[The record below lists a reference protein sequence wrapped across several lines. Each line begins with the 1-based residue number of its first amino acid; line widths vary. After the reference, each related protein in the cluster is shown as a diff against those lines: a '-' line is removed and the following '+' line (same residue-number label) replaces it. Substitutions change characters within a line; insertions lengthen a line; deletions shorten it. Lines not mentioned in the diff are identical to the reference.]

1 MKTRRT
7 QVAVVGAGPL
17 GLELA
22 VALKH
27 AGIDYTQIE
36 QGPIGNTMLWWA
48 PQTRWF
54 SSPERISIAGVPL
67 ITMAQEKATRE
78 EYLAYLRAVVT
89 QFDLQIETFTRVLNI
104 QKTRSGFTLM
114 LQRTINGT
122 PLGEPEPLHAE
133 KIVLTTG
140 GTERPNRLNVP
151 GEDLPHVSHYLGEPH
166 LYFGQRVLV
175 VGGRNSA
182 VEAALRCHRVG
193 AQVTFSYR
201 GSHVD
206 AKDIKYWLYP
216 EFSSLVK
223 SAQIIG
229 CFNTV
234 VKNIAPRHATLA
246 HGDGSTFDVPADFI
260 LLMTGY
266 EADMS
271 LLKMAGVNLIG
282 EQQSP
287 QFDEA
292 TMQTNVPGVFVAGT
306 AIAGTQRRYRIFL
319 ENCHVHVPRIVAA
332 LKGRRSKARARNYD
346 RPES

>member
-1 MKTRRT
+1 MKMRRT

-22 VALKH
+22 VALKQ

-67 ITMAQEKATRE
+67 ITIAQEKATRE
-78 EYLAYLRAVVT
+78 EYLAYLRAIVT
-89 QFDLQIETFTRVLNI
+89 QFDLQIETYTRVLNI
-104 QKTRSGFTLM
+104 QKTRGRFVLT

-122 PLGEPEPLHAE
+122 PLGEPEPLIAE

-140 GTERPNRLNVP
+140 GTEHPNRLNVP
-151 GEDLPHVSHYLGEPH
+151 GEDLPHVSHYLSEPH

-246 HGDGSTFDVPADFI
+246 HGDGSTFDVPADFV

-271 LLKMAGVNLIG
+271 LLKMAGVNLVG

-332 LKGRRSKARARNYD
+332 LKGRRSKARARSYD